1 MVPRREILKFFI
13 FHRDFGSIHNL
24 KLKKVFPFLP
34 ARYHMVFT
42 APWRQNGRKLLVA
55 PLCVKFWA
63 IFGCFGAD
71 FDRFDLLDSFSFI
84 SFLLFLLL
92 LLSNC
97 FPFSFLG

>member
-1 MVPRREILKFFI
+1 MVPRRENLKFFI

-42 APWRQNGRKLLVA
+42 APWRQNGQKLLVA

-71 FDRFDLLDSFSFI
+71 FDRFDLLDSFS
-84 SFLLFLLL
+84 S
-92 LLSNC
+92 
-97 FPFSFLG
+97 FPFFFFFFFFSLIAFPLVF